1 MLINSN
7 DIILIIF
14 AAVSLVLLIPHLS
27 WKSSLIIVCIGFI
40 GFSILKNIILAICIA
55 LIIGN
60 IVVSL
65 IKAGQIQIELFEN
78 KHSKPNKKQKD
89 EKDSDEQIESDE
101 KEETDEKFEDSKEES
116 EDFYIDTKGSF
127 KDNLQSLTPKEI
139 SALNKDT
146 KDLINTQKQLLDTL
160 TNMKPAL
167 ADGKKILDSF
177 KDYFGKD
184 DKALADM
191 LKNYK

>member
-7 DIILIIF
+7 DIIFIIF

-55 LIIGN
+55 LIVGN

-78 KHSKPNKKQKD
+78 KHSKPNKKQKE
-89 EKDSDEQIESDE
+89 EKDSDEQIDSDE
-101 KEETDEKFEDSKEES
+101 QVETEDSKEES
-116 EDFYIDTKGSF
+116 EDFYIDTNGSF

-191 LKNYK
+191 LQNYK

>member
-55 LIIGN
+55 LIVGN

-78 KHSKPNKKQKD
+78 KHSKPNKKQKEEKESD
-89 EKDSDEQIESDE
+89 EQIDSDEQV
-101 KEETDEKFEDSKEES
+101 ETEDSKEES
-116 EDFYIDTKGSF
+116 EDFYIDTNGSF

-191 LKNYK
+191 LQNYK